1 MAAPFFLKDVKQHA
15 FWDNN
20 LFGVIIADESGNYVD
35 ANTEV
40 SRMTG
45 YNVDELKGMNVLSLI
60 DPLYKQVAE
69 THFMQLGSAGNASD
83 EVPYYT
89 KSGEKRWWNVV
100 ATRLSDGYLLG
111 LHQDITNRKMI
122 EDANIQREEHL
133 RKQNQALLALVSGGK
148 LFQSDLQEAISEIT
162 ETCSKLVNT
171 ERVSVW
177 LYFDEF
183 SGIRCINLYNG
194 TRHQHENQREILYC
208 RDFPNY
214 FDCQKKGEVI
224 DAVNVFTDPRTSELS
239 AGYYREHNIHSML
252 DTPVWFHDR
261 LGGVLCFEHTGE
273 QRVWTSEDL
282 RLATS
287 MAALLSLCFQNEER
301 RQAES
306 ERRQIQNNL
315 EEKEEQYRLLA
326 ENSQDLIYVYN
337 LLPEPH
343 YEYISP
349 SCYQLTGYRPED
361 GYADPFTYHKFINT
375 PAGIEKF
382 SQFLMD
388 PAQPTVIEEEWKR
401 SDGTWIW
408 VEQVVSRKFDN
419 TGKLVSFQSTVR
431 DITERKLAEAE
442 INASEKKFRELSTM
456 MRLMTDNMPDMLW
469 AKNLN
474 KEFIFTN
481 KAICKNL
488 LGAVDTDEPVG
499 KTDMFFALRQRNSQP
514 DNPQWHTFGEICS
527 DSDSITLKELKPM
540 QFDEFG
546 NVKGKF
552 LFLDVHKAPLYDE
565 QGQLIGVVGSAR
577 DITERKALE
586 ENLIQQTRLREL
598 LMEISSGFINIPLD
612 KVEVSINEALI
623 KMGRFVNADRSYTFD
638 YDWEKDEC
646 NNIYEWCEEGISP
659 EIGNLQHVPLAM
671 MQDWVDAHKKGE
683 PMYVTDVLALPRGAV
698 REIIEPQGIKSV
710 LTVPMMDRR
719 QCIGF
724 VGFDSVRKHHVY
736 SQAEMHLLRLFAQ
749 SVTNVKLRQAMEEQL
764 VNAKEQ
770 AEESDRLKSA
780 FLANMSHE
788 IRTPMNGIIGF
799 AELLKEPNLTGEEQ
813 KEYIAIIE
821 KSGQRM
827 LNIINDII
835 DISKIEAGLME
846 VKMSDTNINDQIEYV
861 HTFFKPEATNKGIS
875 FSVHT
880 SLTRQEAV
888 IFTDR
893 EKVYAILTNLVKN
906 AIKFTH
912 KGQVEV
918 GCARKGQ
925 VLEFYVKDTGI
936 GIPGERQT
944 AIFKRFIQA
953 DIEDRMAYQ
962 GAGLG
967 LSITKAYLEMI
978 GGKIWVESE
987 VGKGSTFYFTLP
999 YKSSLTQ
1006 GDSGQ
1011 SSEKDETREET
1022 RRLKILVVE
1031 DDLISEMLFDAI
1043 LKSFSEKIFKARTGV
1058 DALEVLLSNPDIDLI
1073 LMDISL
1079 PGMDGYEVTRQ
1090 IRKLNTD
1097 VVIVAQTAFGL
1108 SGDREKALEAGC
1120 TDYLAKPVNIKALN
1134 NLIKKHFG

>member
-20 LFGVIIADESGNYVD
+20 LFGLIIADESGNYVD
-35 ANTEV
+35 ANTEA

-45 YNVDELKGMNVLSLI
+45 YSIDELKGMNVVSLI
-60 DPLYKQVAE
+60 DPLHKQVAQ
-69 THFMQLGSAGNASD
+69 THFLQLGSAGNASG
-83 EVPYYT
+83 EVAYYT
-89 KSGEKRWWNVV
+89 KSKEKRWWNVV

-273 QRVWTSEDL
+273 QRVWTSEDV

-306 ERRQIQNNL
+306 ERRQIQKSL

-326 ENSQDLIYVYN
+326 ENSQDLIYVYS
-337 LLPEPH
+337 LIPEPH

-349 SCYQLTGYRPED
+349 SCFQLTGYRPED

-419 TGKLVSFQSTVR
+419 TGHLVSFQSTVR
-431 DITERKLAEAE
+431 
-442 INASEKKFRELSTM
+442 N
-456 MRLMTDNMPDMLW
+456 
-469 AKNLN
+469 
-474 KEFIFTN
+474 
-481 KAICKNL
+481 
-488 LGAVDTDEPVG
+488 
-499 KTDMFFALRQRNSQP
+499 
-514 DNPQWHTFGEICS
+514 
-527 DSDSITLKELKPM
+527 
-540 QFDEFG
+540 
-546 NVKGKF
+546 
-552 LFLDVHKAPLYDE
+552 
-565 QGQLIGVVGSAR
+565 
-577 DITERKALE
+577 ITERKALE
-586 ENLIQQTRLREL
+586 ENLIQQSRLREL
-598 LMEISSGFINIPLD
+598 LMEISSGFINIPID
-612 KVEVSINEALI
+612 KVKESINEALR

-659 EIGNLQHVPLAM
+659 EIDNLQHVPLAM
-671 MQDWVDAHKKGE
+671 MQDWVDAHKNGE
-683 PMYVTDVLALPRGAV
+683 PMYVADVHALPRGAV
-698 REIIEPQGIKSV
+698 REILEPQGIKSV
-710 LTVPMMDRR
+710 LTVPMMDRN

-724 VGFDSVRKHHVY
+724 VGFDSVREHHLY

-749 SVTNVKLRQAMEEQL
+749 SVTNVKLRQAIEEQL

-918 GCARKGQ
+918 GCERKGQ

-1120 TDYLAKPVNIKALN
+1120 TDYLAKPVNTKAFN